1 MKLTDLPRVL
11 VLDDDAELRGLLI
24 RVLQRDGFAV
34 TAVDTIAAFDHA
46 LAQGGADVCVLDWAL
61 RGEDGWVLARRR
73 SSSVII
79 SNTRTTLLT
88 PPTPRAISVA
98 RVASRGVTSPIR

>member
-34 TAVDTIAAFDHA
+34 TAVDTIAAFNHA
-46 LAQGGADVCVLDWAL
+46 LAQGARTCVCSTGRCAAKTAGCWRSVWAT
-61 RGEDGWVLARRR
+61 RRAHHR
-73 SSSVII
+73 C
-79 SNTRTTLLT
+79 
-88 PPTPRAISVA
+88 
-98 RVASRGVTSPIR
+98 